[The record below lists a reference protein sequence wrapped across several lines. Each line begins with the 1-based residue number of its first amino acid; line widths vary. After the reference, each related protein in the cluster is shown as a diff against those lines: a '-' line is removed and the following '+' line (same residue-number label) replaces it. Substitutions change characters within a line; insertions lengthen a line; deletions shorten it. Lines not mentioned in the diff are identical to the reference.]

1 MAQTRYSVLKTRLI
15 RFVDREG
22 AIRLPSDAEDEEK
35 RLPWVLSREEASREG
50 YTNLHLLGECIAASI
65 WNALCLFYLLHPSF
79 LSSRSPTLLLD
90 PTPNPEP
97 AYLYAL
103 TFLTLVPLAIGVSA
117 GSAALWSDEE
127 ADVESRKGWGGA
139 KRAVVW
145 IGTVD
150 WDAQYQAE
158 MAVILIVLQAFLVKS
173 GSDSSFPH
181 DSRITLSPAST
192 ADLAALEKALVE
204 KDMRTAD
211 EQKVKIVVQFCA

>member
-1 MAQTRYSVLKTRLI
+1 M
-15 RFVDREG
+15 
-22 AIRLPSDAEDEEK
+22 
-35 RLPWVLSREEASREG
+35 
-50 YTNLHLLGECIAASI
+50 
-65 WNALCLFYLLHPSF
+65 
-79 LSSRSPTLLLD
+79 
-90 PTPNPEP
+90 
-97 AYLYAL
+97 
-103 TFLTLVPLAIGVSA
+103 A

-145 IGTVD
+145 IGTVGCIASMWPLLRLAVAD